1 MNGSYQQ
8 VPLLHDSSQLSLTE
22 PEPRNGTTPPWPSN
36 SSTVPAPLGALCQQ
50 VQIQAE
56 VFLTL
61 GIVSLLE
68 NILVISAVAKNKN
81 LHSPMYFFLCSLAA
95 ADMLVSVSNS
105 LETIVIAVLRSN
117 LLQLSDHFVR
127 LMDNTFD
134 SMICISL
141 VASICNLLAIAI
153 DRYVTI
159 FYALRYHSIVTVRRA
174 LRAIGTIWLGCI
186 VCGIVFIVY
195 SESKTVIV
203 CLITMFFAMLALMA
217 TLYVHMFLLARL
229 HVQRIAALPPA
240 IAAVGNPA
248 PRQHTCM
255 KGAVTIT
262 ILLGVFVCCWAPFFL
277 HLILLV
283 VCPQHPLCLCYM
295 SHFTTYLVLIMC
307 NSVIDPLIYAF
318 RSLEMRKT
326 FKEILFCFGAGCQA
340 LVCER
345 EQEMETEMER
355 QTERQQEEEK
365 ESETE

>member
-1 MNGSYQQ
+1 MNGSFRHVILPQE
-8 VPLLHDSSQLSLTE
+8 SSQINSTE
-22 PEPRNGTTPPWPSN
+22 AESGNGTAPSWLSN
-36 SSTVPAPLGALCQQ
+36 SSTAPPPAGALCQQ

-117 LLQLSDHFVR
+117 LLELSDYFVR
-127 LMDNTFD
+127 LMDNIFD

-141 VASICNLLAIAI
+141 VASICNLLAIAV

-174 LRAIGTIWLGCI
+174 LNAIAAIWLVCI
-186 VCGIVFIVY
+186 ICGIVFIVY
-195 SESKTVIV
+195 SESKTVII

-240 IAAVGNPA
+240 AVAGGNPA

-283 VCPQHPLCLCYM
+283 ACPQHPLCLCYM

-307 NSVIDPLIYAF
+307 NSVIDPIIYAF

-326 FKEILFCFGAGCQA
+326 FKEILCCFGTGCQA
-340 LVCER
+340 PLCESER
-345 EQEMETEMER
+345 ETE
-355 QTERQQEEEK
+355 TERQRERQREREK
-365 ESETE
+365 DSETE

>member
-1 MNGSYQQ
+1 MNGSYHHM
-8 VPLLHDSSQLSLTE
+8 LLQDSSLINLTE
-22 PEPRNGTTPPWPSN
+22 EAEYENGSTSLWLSNASAAPPPS
-36 SSTVPAPLGALCQQ
+36 GALCQQ

-56 VFLTL
+56 VFLAL
-61 GIVSLLE
+61 GIISLLE
-68 NILVISAVAKNKN
+68 NILVISAVVKNKN

-105 LETIVIAVLRSN
+105 LETIVIAVLRNN
-117 LLQLSDHFVR
+117 LLKLSDYFVR
-127 LMDNTFD
+127 LMDNIFD

-141 VASICNLLAIAI
+141 VASICNLLAIAV

-159 FYALRYHSIVTVRRA
+159 FYALRYHSIVTARRA
-174 LRAIGTIWLGCI
+174 LSAICTIWLTCI
-186 VCGIVFIVY
+186 ICGIVFIVY
-195 SESKTVIV
+195 SESKMVII

-229 HVQRIAALPPA
+229 HVQRIAALP
-240 IAAVGNPA
+240 AAAGEPA
-248 PRQHTCM
+248 PRQRSCL
-255 KGAVTIT
+255 KGAVTIS

-283 VCPQHPLCLCYM
+283 ACPQHPLCLCYM

-326 FKEILFCFGAGCQA
+326 FREILCCFGAGCPA
-340 LVCER
+340 PACER
-345 EQEMETEMER
+345 EQVMDTDRPRER
-355 QTERQQEEEK
+355 PQERDK
-365 ESETE
+365 ESTTE